1 MCVCLL
7 VLQTTHDKNTK
18 RLHEECT
25 YKNVEWKNYFGISHN
40 FHGKLRLTTCGLWTN
55 VRS

>member
-1 MCVCLL
+1 MWVCLL
-7 VLQTTHDKNTK
+7 VLQTIHDKNTK
-18 RLHEECT
+18 GYMRNALIKMWSGKT
-25 YKNVEWKNYFGISHN
+25 ISHN